1 MAPGVDNTSRN
12 RFDSNMFHIHQYQY
26 QQQDSART
34 RQARS
39 QSVSHQ
45 PEYNIDTF
53 SASPGIGNGDS
64 YILHK
69 GAAPS
74 NPGMETHNLPNP
86 YQQGIGIDRP
96 HSAGASLYSP
106 VATLDAAALDVLNSS
121 SSALLYEE
129 RKYVALETGKNRD
142 NDWDGTSLKPASNSS
157 QTSHAT
163 KRDELEGKLEHEV
176 SGKFRFNEGMVLST
190 QGRDLGSN
198 GIYLDT
204 INQKYPPQLQDSPA
218 MCPASA
224 ISITSRYAG
233 SVSRSED
240 LCGLIAP
247 LPNQR

>member
-64 YILHK
+64 PL
-69 GAAPS
+69 ALA
-74 NPGMETHNLPNP
+74 
-86 YQQGIGIDRP
+86 
-96 HSAGASLYSP
+96 AGASLYSP